1 MTTSL
6 LTGPAAVDLRE
17 VRKTFGTSD
26 RTVVAVDGLDLRI
39 DPGEVVAV
47 LGPNGA
53 GKTTTLDMVLGLTSP
68 SSGTVRTFGQD
79 PRASVAAG
87 RVSAVLQSGGL
98 LDDLTVGETVRLV
111 ASLYGSRE
119 IASRAH
125 VGQVM
130 DRAGITHL
138 ARRRVSK
145 CSGGEQQRLRFAL
158 ALLPEPD
165 LLVLDE
171 PTAGMDVSARQE
183 FWAAMH
189 ADADGGRT
197 VVFAT
202 HYLHEAE
209 EFARRVVLVDGGRVV
224 ADGTTAEL
232 RARSSARTVSAD
244 LAPDTETD
252 ARATLHALSGV
263 QAVQVSGVE
272 PTGQRITV
280 RCTDSDA
287 VARALLH
294 LGAHDLEIA
303 RASLD
308 QTFLDLTHRATDAT
322 ARDTTT
328 DITPEMEPTR

>member
-17 VRKTFGTSD
+17 IRKTFGSRD
-26 RTVVAVDGLDLRI
+26 RAVVAVDGLDLRI

-68 SSGTVRTFGQD
+68 TSGTVHTFGQE
-79 PRASVAAG
+79 PRASVSAG

-111 ASLYGSRE
+111 ASLYRSRE

-158 ALLPEPD
+158 ALLPDPD

-189 ADADGGRT
+189 ADAAAGRT

-232 RARSSARTVSAD
+232 RARSSARTVRAD
-244 LAPDTETD
+244 LADVDDTE
-252 ARATLHALSGV
+252 ARAALERLPGV
-263 QAVQVSGVE
+263 RSVE
-272 PTGQRITV
+272 TGGADTPRAWITV
-280 RCTDSDA
+280 GCTDSDA

-294 LGAHDLEIA
+294 LGAHDLEIT

-322 ARDTTT
+322 AIATDT
-328 DITPEMEPTR
+328 TPEMEPTR